1 MVSGGKYQEVTDFSV
16 EQHKVDRCT
25 SERFRNALG
34 IDMCVKF
41 NRPVLGPILEVIK
54 PVDVDSIMDEDE
66 IDNDDEDELIKRPM
80 LPFAGP
86 YHYEVNIYFLLVL
99 GISLNLK
106 FLIFFFQI
114 LRKKFR
120 NF

>member
-1 MVSGGKYQEVTDFSV
+1 MVSGGKYQEVTGFTV

-34 IDMCVKF
+34 IDMCLKF

-86 YHYEVNIYFLLVL
+86 YHYEVKMCCLYSPVNQL
-99 GISLNLK
+99 
-106 FLIFFFQI
+106 
-114 LRKKFR
+114 
-120 NF
+120 